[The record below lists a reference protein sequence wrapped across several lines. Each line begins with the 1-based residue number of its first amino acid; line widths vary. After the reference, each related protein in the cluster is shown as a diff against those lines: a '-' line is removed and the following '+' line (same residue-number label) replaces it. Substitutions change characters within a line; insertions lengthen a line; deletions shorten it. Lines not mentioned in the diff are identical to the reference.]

1 MTVKGDSRILSE
13 IANSLPIDTE
23 LHYTEA
29 CYQSLLRQL
38 FERAGFFVK
47 TEVIC
52 PYTTPCGITF
62 GFGRVDLLV
71 ETDEAVF
78 IVELKANV
86 TANVTAEKQLRRYI
100 IHSKIAG
107 LIWTLFQ
114 KRNNPWV
121 IQHFTRECPMMKL
134 FNSTTQKP

>member
-1 MTVKGDSRILSE
+1 MEAKADSETLSK

-38 FERAGFFVK
+38 FERASFSVR

-62 GFGRVDLLV
+62 GLGRIDLLV
-71 ETDEAVF
+71 ETNHAVY
-78 IVELKANV
+78 IIELKANV
-86 TANVTAEKQLRRYI
+86 TANDKAEKQLRRYMKHYETNKPKIGFLWRYNSNEKRRRIPI
-100 IHSKIAG
+100 ITVEITG
-107 LIWTLFQ
+107 
-114 KRNNPWV
+114 
-121 IQHFTRECPMMKL
+121 
-134 FNSTTQKP
+134 

>member
-86 TANVTAEKQLRRYI
+86 TANVTAEKQLRRYMK
-100 IHSKIAG
+100 HYKTNKAKVGFLWRYNSNE
-107 LIWTLFQ
+107 
-114 KRNNPWV
+114 KRKRIPILTV
-121 IQHFTRECPMMKL
+121 EITD
-134 FNSTTQKP
+134 